1 MRFESVVLLAAEPFS
16 IYLGFLESL
25 TALGRAHQSLTFG
38 IKEDRDAQF
47 SGIAVDLPLHE
58 ERRRTRRK
66 RRVEMKRATTRK
78 LKTN

>member
-25 TALGRAHQSLTFG
+25 IALGRAHQSLTFG

-47 SGIAVDLPLHE
+47 SGIAVDLPVRE
-58 ERRRTRRK
+58 ERRRIRRK
-66 RRVEMKRATTRK
+66 RKASGNEAC
-78 LKTN
+78 